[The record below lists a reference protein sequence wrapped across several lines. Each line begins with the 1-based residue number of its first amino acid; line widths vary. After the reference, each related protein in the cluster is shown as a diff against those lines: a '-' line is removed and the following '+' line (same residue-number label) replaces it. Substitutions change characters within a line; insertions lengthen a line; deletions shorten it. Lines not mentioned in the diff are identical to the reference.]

1 MSRVSKRIN
10 IIKNKLDSISGLEGD
25 FVFDKLDILDKYI
38 DIMLVIISDYLI
50 DNELN
55 GTIFENYVKRE

>member
-38 DIMLVIISDYLI
+38 DIMLVIINDYLI

-55 GTIFENYVKRE
+55 GTIFEDYLKKE

>member
-10 IIKNKLDSISGLEGD
+10 NIKNKLDSISGLEVD

-38 DIMLVIISDYLI
+38 DIMLVVINDYLT
-50 DNELN
+50 DNKFN
-55 GTIFENYVKRE
+55 GTIFEDYMKEE

>member
-25 FVFDKLDILDKYI
+25 FVFDRLDILDKYI
-38 DIMLVIISDYLI
+38 DIMLVIINDYLI

-55 GTIFENYVKRE
+55 GTIFEDYVKKE

>member
-10 IIKNKLDSISGLEGD
+10 IIKNKLASISGLEGD
-25 FVFDKLDILDKYI
+25 FVFDRLDILDKYI
-38 DIMLVIISDYLI
+38 DIMLVIINDYLI

-55 GTIFENYVKRE
+55 GTIFEDYVKKE

>member
-10 IIKNKLDSISGLEGD
+10 NIKNKLDSTSGLEVD

-38 DIMLVIISDYLI
+38 DIMLVVINDYLT
-50 DNELN
+50 DNKFN
-55 GTIFENYVKRE
+55 GTIFEDYMKEE

>member
-38 DIMLVIISDYLI
+38 DIMLVIINDYLI

-55 GTIFENYVKRE
+55 GTIFEDYVKKE

>member
-10 IIKNKLDSISGLEGD
+10 NIKNKLDSISGLDGD

-38 DIMLVIISDYLI
+38 DIMLVIINDYLI

-55 GTIFENYVKRE
+55 GTIFEDYVKKE

>member
-10 IIKNKLDSISGLEGD
+10 NIKNKLDSISGLDGD

-38 DIMLVIISDYLI
+38 DILIINLMLVVINDYFK
-50 DNELN
+50 
-55 GTIFENYVKRE
+55 GTIFEDYVKEE

>member
-10 IIKNKLDSISGLEGD
+10 NIKNKLDSISGLDGD

-38 DIMLVIISDYLI
+38 DIMLVVINDYLTY
-50 DNELN
+50 NKFN
-55 GTIFENYVKRE
+55 GTIFEDYMKEE

>member
-10 IIKNKLDSISGLEGD
+10 IIKNKLNSISGLEGD

-38 DIMLVIISDYLI
+38 DIMLVIINDYLI

-55 GTIFENYVKRE
+55 GTIFEDYVKKE

>member
-25 FVFDKLDILDKYI
+25 FVFDKLDILDKCI
-38 DIMLVIISDYLI
+38 DIMLVIINDYLI

-55 GTIFENYVKRE
+55 GTIFEDYVKKE